1 MKRWAIIYFTL
12 ILLSPAPLFSALP
25 PVQTSASDLQPL
37 EKAIAQSQ
45 LSLEES
51 MAELSRIFG
60 IKIEMSGKYGN
71 APGKFNLNL
80 EQATLEHAVKEAI
93 RKAGVQ
99 SHALVWDQ
107 PNKTLRLLIFETG
120 KNGSLTNQNATVS
133 DLYKEDM
140 NPLTQ
145 EQLYLL
151 AQQNPDLQNEDQQPL
166 TPEQLQQLQQQSAKI
181 EAEEQESRKP
191 LTPEQ
196 LQQLQKQSD
205 KIEAE
210 EQESSKPLT
219 ADQMLQLE
227 KQTSENEALQPETDL
242 KSLSKEKMLL
252 LQESKAQ
259 DSPPLLEDS
268 NKNRPQTDFPE
279 NHLQ

>member
-1 MKRWAIIYFTL
+1 
-12 ILLSPAPLFSALP
+12 
-25 PVQTSASDLQPL
+25 
-37 EKAIAQSQ
+37 
-45 LSLEES
+45 

-166 TPEQLQQLQQQSAKI
+166 TPEQLQQLQEQSAKIEAEEQESRKPLTPEQLQQLQQQSAKI